1 MAKPGRPWIGQLGLR
16 LALAFVG
23 VALAAVLASILLGT
37 VTTSRDVD
45 ELIAAQHHD
54 LAQATAK
61 AAAAAYQ
68 DGHWVPQDLAPVLD
82 FVKRAGAVVAVQT
95 LDGRQLKSSRQF
107 EAGNQASQI
116 RAPVRTASGAPVGSV
131 TIRFENQGLDET
143 ITRFQARRWPSRIG
157 AAGVAALIALIV
169 ALVLS
174 RKITAPI
181 ESLIDT
187 ARARGR
193 GEFGARAGDVRG
205 IGEIQELAEAFDE
218 MAAAREEQDQVR
230 RNLVAD
236 VAHELRTPI
245 AVLQAGHEAMLDGL
259 TKPTSANLT
268 SLRDEVLRLARMVD
282 DLQRL
287 ASAEAA
293 ALQLRLVPRDL
304 AGTVAKAADSLDD
317 AFAAAGLTLERKLA
331 EIQVDCDPLRIH
343 EVTTNLLTNAMKFTP
358 AGGRVVL
365 EAGPDEDHEAGMA
378 VLRVTDTGI
387 GIPAGELPLVTQRF
401 FRGQRSAGIAG
412 SGIGLTIVAELVR
425 AHHGRMDITSEAR
438 AGTQVTIMLP
448 GVVSAAARD
457 EHAKR
462 GAAEAHVLQD
472 RQPEISTKKASA
484 PHPAAPPCPDVPP

>member
-1 MAKPGRPWIGQLGLR
+1 
-16 LALAFVG
+16 LAFVG

-45 ELIAAQHHD
+45 ELIAAQHKD
-54 LAQATAK
+54 LAQATAD
-61 AAAAAYQ
+61 AAAAAY
-68 DGHWVPQDLAPVLD
+68 DGDHWVQGDLAPVLD
-82 FVKRAGAVVAVQT
+82 FVNRAGAVVTVRAS
-95 LDGRQLKSSRQF
+95 DGRRLARSPRFGSV
-107 EAGNQASQI
+107 NQKSQI
-116 RAPVRTASGAPVGSV
+116 GAPVRTAYGTTVGSV
-131 TIRFENQGLDET
+131 TVRFENQGLGET
-143 ITRFQARRWPSRIG
+143 ITRFQAQRWQSRIG
-157 AAGVAALIALIV
+157 AAGVAAVIALIV

-174 RKITAPI
+174 RRITAPVDRLI
-181 ESLIDT
+181 ET

-193 GEFGARAGDVRG
+193 GELGGRAGDVRG

-259 TKPTSANLT
+259 TEPTSANLT

-317 AFAAAGLTLERKLA
+317 AFAAAGLKLERKLA
-331 EIQVDCDPLRIH
+331 EVQVNCDPLRIH

-387 GIPAGELPLVTQRF
+387 
-401 FRGQRSAGIAG
+401 
-412 SGIGLTIVAELVR
+412 
-425 AHHGRMDITSEAR
+425 
-438 AGTQVTIMLP
+438 
-448 GVVSAAARD
+448 
-457 EHAKR
+457 
-462 GAAEAHVLQD
+462 
-472 RQPEISTKKASA
+472 
-484 PHPAAPPCPDVPP
+484 

>member
-1 MAKPGRPWIGQLGLR
+1 MAKSGRAWIGQLGLR

-23 VALAAVLASILLGT
+23 VALAAVLASILLGA

-45 ELIAAQHHD
+45 ELIAGQHKD
-54 LAQATAK
+54 LAQASAK

-68 DGHWVPQDLAPVLD
+68 KGHWAPGDLAPLLD
-82 FVKRAGAVVAVQT
+82 FVRRAGAVVEVRAS
-95 LDGRQLKSSRQF
+95 DGRPLASSPRF
-107 EAGNQASQI
+107 GDVSAASAI
-116 RAPVRTASGAPVGSV
+116 HLVVKTRGGANIGSV
-131 TIRFENQGLDET
+131 MVKFDNQGLGET
-143 ITRFQARRWPSRIG
+143 ITRFQAQRWPSRIG

-169 ALVLS
+169 ALLVS
-174 RKITAPI
+174 RRITAPVDR
-181 ESLIDT
+181 LIDM

-193 GEFGARAGDVRG
+193 GESGARAGDVRG

-259 TKPTSANLT
+259 TEPTSANLT

-282 DLQRL
+282 NLQRL

-304 AGTVAKAADSLDD
+304 AGTVATAADSLAD
-317 AFAAAGLTLERKLA
+317 AFAAAGLTLERRLA
-331 EIQVDCDPLRIH
+331 EVGVQCDPLRMH

-358 AGGRVVL
+358 AGGRVVV
-365 EAGPDEDHEAGMA
+365 EVGPDADHGPAMA
-378 VLRVTDTGI
+378 ILRVTDSGI
-387 GIPAGELPLVTQRF
+387 GIPAGELPLVTHRF

-425 AHHGRMDITSEAR
+425 AHRGQVEITSAVE
-438 AGTQVTIMLP
+438 AGTQVTIRIP
-448 GVVSAAARD
+448 VAASAASPDKAPKLHPGYN
-457 EHAKR
+457 EI
-462 GAAEAHVLQD
+462 
-472 RQPEISTKKASA
+472 RQPQLPEVSTE
-484 PHPAAPPCPDVPP
+484 

>member
-1 MAKPGRPWIGQLGLR
+1 MAKSGRPWIGQLGLR

-23 VALAAVLASILLGT
+23 VALAAVIASILLGT

-45 ELIAAQHHD
+45 ELIAGQHKD

-61 AAAAAYQ
+61 AAAAAYHR
-68 DGHWVPQDLAPVLD
+68 GHWEPADLAPLLD
-82 FVKRAGAVVAVQT
+82 FVRRAGAVVEVRAS
-95 LDGRQLKSSRQF
+95 DGRWLASSRRF
-107 EAGNQASQI
+107 EAVSPASEI
-116 RAPVRTASGAPVGSV
+116 HAFVKTPRGTDIASV
-131 TIRFENQGLDET
+131 TVKFDNRGLGET
-143 ITRFQARRWPSRIG
+143 ITRFQAQRWPSRIG

-169 ALVLS
+169 ALLVS
-174 RKITAPI
+174 RRITAPVDR
-181 ESLIDT
+181 LIDM

-193 GEFGARAGDVRG
+193 GESGARTGGVRG

-282 DLQRL
+282 NLQRL

-304 AGTVAKAADSLDD
+304 AGTVTTAADSLAD
-317 AFAAAGLTLERKLA
+317 AFAAAGLTLERRLA
-331 EIQVDCDPLRIH
+331 EVQVRCDPLRMH
-343 EVTTNLLTNAMKFTP
+343 EVTTNLLMNAMKFTP

-365 EAGPDEDHEAGMA
+365 EVGPDGDHGSTMA
-378 VLRVTDTGI
+378 ILRVSDTGI
-387 GIPAGELPLVTQRF
+387 GIPADELPLVTHRF
-401 FRGQRSAGIAG
+401 FRGQRSVGIAG
-412 SGIGLTIVAELVR
+412 SGIGLTIVAELIR
-425 AHHGRMDITSEAR
+425 AHRGQVDITSEAGR
-438 AGTQVTIMLP
+438 GTQVTISIP
-448 GVVSAAARD
+448 A
-457 EHAKR
+457 
-462 GAAEAHVLQD
+462 
-472 RQPEISTKKASA
+472 TASA
-484 PHPAAPPCPDVPP
+484 PSHDKAARHHAAFTEIRQPQLPEVSTE

>member
-1 MAKPGRPWIGQLGLR
+1 MANSGRPWIGQLGLR

-45 ELIAAQHHD
+45 ELIAGQHKD
-54 LAQATAK
+54 FAQATAK
-61 AAAAAYQ
+61 AAATAYHR
-68 DGHWVPQDLAPVLD
+68 GHWAHKDLAPLLD
-82 FVKRAGAVVAVQT
+82 FVRRAGAVVEVRAS
-95 LDGRQLKSSRQF
+95 DGQPIASSRRF
-107 EAGNQASQI
+107 GAVSPVAAITSFVKTAG
-116 RAPVRTASGAPVGSV
+116 GARIGSV
-131 TIRFENQGLDET
+131 TVKFDNQGLGET
-143 ITRFQARRWPSRIG
+143 IARFQAQRWPSRIG

-169 ALVLS
+169 ALLVS
-174 RKITAPI
+174 RRITAPVDRLI
-181 ESLIDT
+181 EM

-193 GEFGARAGDVRG
+193 GEPGARAGDVRG

-218 MAAAREEQDQVR
+218 MAVAREEQDQVR

-282 DLQRL
+282 NLQRL

-293 ALQLRLVPRDL
+293 ALQLRLVSRDL
-304 AGTVAKAADSLDD
+304 ADTVATAADSLAD

-331 EIQVDCDPLRIH
+331 EVQVKCDPTRMH
-343 EVTTNLLTNAMKFTP
+343 EVTTNLLTNALKFTP

-365 EAGPDEDHEAGMA
+365 EVGPDADHLPTMA
-378 VLRVTDTGI
+378 ILRVSDSGI
-387 GIPAGELPLVTQRF
+387 GIPAAELPLVTHRF

-425 AHHGRMDITSEAR
+425 AHHGRVDITSEAG
-438 AGTQVTIMLP
+438 AGTQVTI
-448 GVVSAAARD
+448 R
-457 EHAKR
+457 
-462 GAAEAHVLQD
+462 
-472 RQPEISTKKASA
+472 I
-484 PHPAAPPCPDVPP
+484 PAAVAATSVDKAAKHQAAHKEIRQAQLPEVSTE